1 KKKKE
6 KQALFRQYLDRRTL
20 KASLSFN
27 ALPNSPSLFL
37 PIQPFY
43 HLFIPSPPPS
53 ASTTTTISPPI
64 QVEQGME
71 HVEGALKGCFRPDMA
86 AKRTQ
91 HHAILDDLCAF
102 NGQSGVSGDDFLVED
117 FLDFSKGGIEDG
129 FFQAEDEPDHE
140 EETKPCSLSVDKEQ
154 QAVNKDKDSDLCR
167 SSFSAID
174 DFGSV
179 PCSELS
185 VPADD
190 LEGLEWLSHFVDD
203 SFSEYSLAEKL
214 PENREEN
221 RSEPPEI
228 PVPTKPFFTTPV
240 QTKAR
245 SKRARTG
252 GRVWSLGSRSLTESS
267 SSNSS
272 SSSTS
277 STSPLNNAWLIYTSP
292 VQTAESLLG
301 QLPPPAKKAEEKTGN
316 RRRVPAAAAVQ
327 PLPRPENPPVAS
339 RSTRCQNTL
348 QRLRGPIQ
356 IGSAVTRV
364 PPRLQPDVLERGP
377 LQQPPESVGNAAE
390 EGGGRRRR
398 VRSAG
403 PKFLKTGL
411 VRK

>member
-1 KKKKE
+1 M
-6 KQALFRQYLDRRTL
+6 LYRTHHPFFFP
-20 KASLSFN
+20 FN
-27 ALPNSPSLFL
+27 
-37 PIQPFY
+37 PFTTSS
-43 HLFIPSPPPS
+43 IPSPPPS

-91 HHAILDDLCAF
+91 HHAILDDLCAV

-129 FFQAEDEPDHE
+129 FFQAEDEPGHE

-167 SSFSAID
+167 SSLSAID

-214 PENREEN
+214 PENHEEN

-301 QLPPPAKKAEEKTGN
+301 QLPPPAKKQKRKQETGGGSQQPRRCSHCLVQKTPQWRAGPLGAKTLCN
-316 RRRVPAAAAVQ
+316 ACGVRYKSGRLLPEYRPACSPTFSSEVHSNNHRKVLEMRRKKEVEDGGGFA
-327 PLPRPENPPVAS
+327 PPVQS
-339 RSTRCQNTL
+339 
-348 QRLRGPIQ
+348 
-356 IGSAVTRV
+356 
-364 PPRLQPDVLERGP
+364 
-377 LQQPPESVGNAAE
+377 
-390 EGGGRRRR
+390 
-398 VRSAG
+398 
-403 PKFLKTGL
+403 F
-411 VRK
+411 

>member
-1 KKKKE
+1 M
-6 KQALFRQYLDRRTL
+6 LYRTHHPFFFP
-20 KASLSFN
+20 FN
-27 ALPNSPSLFL
+27 
-37 PIQPFY
+37 PFTISS
-43 HLFIPSPPPS
+43 IPSPPPS
-53 ASTTTTISPPI
+53 ASTTTTISPSI

-71 HVEGALKGCFRPDMA
+71 YVEGALKGCFRPDMA

-91 HHAILDDLCAF
+91 HHAILDDLCAV

-214 PENREEN
+214 PENHEEN
-221 RSEPPEI
+221 RSKPPEI

-301 QLPPPAKKAEEKTGN
+301 QLPPPAKKQKRKQETGGGSQQPRRCSHCLVQKTPQWRAGPLGAKTLCN
-316 RRRVPAAAAVQ
+316 ACGVRYKSGRLLPEYRPACSPTFSSEVHSNNHRKVLEMRRKKEVEDGGGFA
-327 PLPRPENPPVAS
+327 PPVQS
-339 RSTRCQNTL
+339 
-348 QRLRGPIQ
+348 
-356 IGSAVTRV
+356 
-364 PPRLQPDVLERGP
+364 
-377 LQQPPESVGNAAE
+377 
-390 EGGGRRRR
+390 
-398 VRSAG
+398 
-403 PKFLKTGL
+403 F
-411 VRK
+411 